1 MVPTQISCFLLTVC
15 KITIYQFSKS
25 KVKLLGLPHM
35 METSPEPTL
44 LPKSQDILSSPQLIS
59 VELKSTPWRGFQVG
73 SAEADMEVKTN
84 VKFGLVM
91 TRINFEKFYHDLN
104 EKLIT
109 VTNTLKDYPW
119 EGNLSRR
126 RIRRKQVIYVEES
139 FQLKLSIMIKIS
151 FSSKIQYHV
160 ISLITFWASRII
172 VMLLQHLQKLFFS
185 VMFFKK

>member
-1 MVPTQISCFLLTVC
+1 M
-15 KITIYQFSKS
+15 
-25 KVKLLGLPHM
+25 
-35 METSPEPTL
+35 
-44 LPKSQDILSSPQLIS
+44 
-59 VELKSTPWRGFQVG
+59 ELKSTPWRGFQVG

-126 RIRRKQVIYVEES
+126 RIRRK
-139 FQLKLSIMIKIS
+139 
-151 FSSKIQYHV
+151 
-160 ISLITFWASRII
+160 
-172 VMLLQHLQKLFFS
+172 
-185 VMFFKK
+185 